1 VLNAMKNVKLEIL
14 ATNLSNDQEQNLREA
29 FGQNSP
35 LRRWSFVTIV
45 ERALELVTDP
55 SRVGIDSGRDA

>member
-1 VLNAMKNVKLEIL
+1 VKLEIL